1 MISKS
6 EKDTSWIEESAI
18 MTEKP
23 DQQNPAEIARE
34 TMRRLAI
41 QRAAPTPD
49 AYRAV
54 YNEIA
59 GITPEPNPEQILAKL
74 AAQLSQVPGETS
86 LFGKRL
92 SKAAESG
99 NWQGYDAD
107 LTVVVQ
113 EQIKPASAPVPAPA
127 PVRTA
132 MPAETGNTPQAK
144 MLRDLLARTLTFA
157 VASLL
162 INIPELAAESEA
174 LSAAIKTVHTDAE
187 MNEIGNRL
195 KQLCFRIEL
204 KSGDINEQQEMLLQ
218 LFRLLLDNVSYLLED
233 DSWLR
238 GQIDVVQNLITG
250 PINHRS
256 LEEAAQSL
264 KEVIYKQGTLRDSL
278 SEAKIT
284 VKNMIA
290 IFIDRLSAIATSTD
304 DYHGKIDTYSQQI
317 ARAEHISELGGIL
330 NDVMRDTRTIQAEAL
345 ESRDQILAARQEAQ
359 HAEARIRALEAELAE
374 VSALAS
380 HDQLTNSLNRRGL
393 DEAFARELARSE
405 RYGTELSVALL
416 DLDDFKKFNDEH
428 GHEAGDEA
436 LIHVVRIVK
445 DTLRSMD
452 VIGRFGGEEFV
463 VILPDTPTTEAVAV
477 ISRLQK
483 ELTKRI
489 FVYESQRFFVT
500 FSAGVATRK
509 ADESLSDTVKRAD
522 AAMYE
527 AKKTGK
533 NRVVADA

>member
-1 MISKS
+1 MIPKS
-6 EKDTSWIEESAI
+6 EKDASWIEESAI

-34 TMRRLAI
+34 TIRRLAA

-59 GITPEPNPEQILAKL
+59 GITSEPNPEQILAKL
-74 AAQLSQVPGETS
+74 ATQLSQASGETS

-393 DEAFARELARSE
+393 DEAFARELARAE

-500 FSAGVATRK
+500 FSAGVATRR

-522 AAMYE
+522 AAMYV

-533 NRVVADA
+533 NRVVADI